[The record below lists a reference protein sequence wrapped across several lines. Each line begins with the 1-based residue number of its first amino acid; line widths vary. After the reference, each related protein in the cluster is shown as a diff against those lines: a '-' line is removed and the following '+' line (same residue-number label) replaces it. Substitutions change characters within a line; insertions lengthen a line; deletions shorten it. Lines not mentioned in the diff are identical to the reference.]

1 MAQIKTEGKSADLAD
16 KIVIGKLK
24 KIVEER
30 ALLTQPFIKDP
41 TKTIGQLIQDL
52 IAKIGENIQVGEIK
66 RMEV

>member
-1 MAQIKTEGKSADLAD
+1 LAQIKTEGKSADLAD